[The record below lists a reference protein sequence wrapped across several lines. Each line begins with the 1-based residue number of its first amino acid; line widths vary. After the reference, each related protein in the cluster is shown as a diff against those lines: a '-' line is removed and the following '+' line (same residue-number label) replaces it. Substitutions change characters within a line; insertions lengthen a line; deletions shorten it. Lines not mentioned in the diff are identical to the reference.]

1 LVFIVIGVI
10 IITFSTTAMLIHTR
24 AKDDTISIDDAINKG
39 ICQGLEKGF
48 AKKGITIKGITIK
61 AWVDNAGEIRIK
73 IL

>member
-48 AKKGITIKGITIK
+48 AKKGITIK